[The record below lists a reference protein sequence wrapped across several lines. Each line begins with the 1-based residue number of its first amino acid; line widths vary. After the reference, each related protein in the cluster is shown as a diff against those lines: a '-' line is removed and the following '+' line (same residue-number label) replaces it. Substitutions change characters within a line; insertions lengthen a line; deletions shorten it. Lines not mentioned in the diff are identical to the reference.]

1 MIATNDTENAQRET
15 VGAEESQAYL
25 EQVISDNVALT
36 EQNKQLTS
44 EVATLKQSL
53 EELQQAME
61 SGKFN

>member
-25 EQVISDNVALT
+25 EQVISDNVGLT

-44 EVATLKQSL
+44 EVATLKHALKEWQNVQ
-53 EELQQAME
+53 E
-61 SGKFN
+61 GKS